1 MYNSAFKGNHMTN
14 LHPLAG
20 IYAAAVTPYLGKPR
34 TEGKPDTAF
43 DFESLAVFLHFLGS
57 RGCHGALLFGTTG
70 EGPSF
75 SPREREALL
84 RSIRV
89 IRHQVRDFKL
99 LVGTGTPSLTETIE
113 LTRLAYEL
121 GYDGT
126 VVLPPYYFRKASDDG
141 LFQWFSEL
149 ITQAVPQG
157 KSLLGYHIPAMTGVG
172 FSLDLIERLK
182 TKFPN
187 QFAGIKDSSHDE
199 TFATQVGQR
208 FGKELLV
215 LNGTDSYF
223 QHALKN
229 NAQGAITAPANLI
242 SDNLR
247 EIWDLYQAG
256 KDPSEVQA
264 KVTEQRHFLEHYSPI
279 APVIKGLLHKI
290 HELPHWAVRPPLEGI
305 DEKMLEDAAEKFL
318 KI

>member
-1 MYNSAFKGNHMTN
+1 MTT

-20 IYAAAVTPYLGKPR
+20 VYAAAVTPYLGKPR

-43 DFESLAVFLHFLGS
+43 DFESLAVFLHFLAS

-99 LVGTGTPSLTETIE
+99 LAGTGTPSLTETIE
-113 LTRLAYEL
+113 LTKLAYEL

-126 VVLPPYYFRKASDDG
+126 VVLPPYYFRKTSEEG

-149 ITQAVPQG
+149 IEKAVPQG
-157 KSLLGYHIPAMTGVG
+157 KYLLGYHIPVMTGVG
-172 FSLDLIERLK
+172 FSLDLLERLK
-182 TKFPN
+182 VKYPT

-199 TFATQVGQR
+199 AFASAVGQR
-208 FGKELLV
+208 FGSELLV
-215 LNGTDSYF
+215 FNGTDSYF
-223 QHALKN
+223 HHALKHG
-229 NAQGAITAPANLI
+229 AQGAITAPANLI

-256 KDPSEVQA
+256 KDPSDLQA
-264 KVTEQRHFLEHYSPI
+264 KVTEQRHFLEQYSPI
-279 APVIKGLLHKI
+279 APILKGLLHKV
-290 HELPHWAVRPPLEGI
+290 HGLPHWALRPPLENT
-305 DEKMLEDAAEKFL
+305 DEKIIEDAAEKFL
-318 KI
+318 KL

>member
-1 MYNSAFKGNHMTN
+1 MTIS
-14 LHPLAG
+14 HPLSG
-20 IYAAAVTPYLGKPR
+20 VYAAAVTPHLGKSR
-34 TEGKPDTAF
+34 TAGRPDTAF
-43 DFESLAVFLHFLGS
+43 DFESLAMFLHFLSS

-99 LVGTGTPSLTETIE
+99 LVGTGTPSLSETIE
-113 LTRLAYEL
+113 LTKLAFDL

-126 VVLPPYYFRKASDDG
+126 VVLPPYYFRKANEEG

-149 ITQAVPQG
+149 IEQAVPPG
-157 KSLLGYHIPAMTGVG
+157 KHLLGYHIPVMTGIG
-172 FSLDLIERLK
+172 FSLDLLERLK
-182 TKFPN
+182 TKYPD

-199 TFATQVGQR
+199 TFATALGQR
-208 FGKELLV
+208 FGEDLLV

-223 QHALKN
+223 HHALKN
-229 NAQGAITAPANLI
+229 HAQGAITAPANLI

-247 EIWDLYQAG
+247 EIWDLFQAG
-256 KDPSEVQA
+256 SDPSEAQA
-264 KVTEQRHFLEHYSPI
+264 TVTEQRHFLEQFSPI
-279 APVIKGLLHKI
+279 APILKGLLHKI
-290 HELPHWAVRPPLEGI
+290 HGLPHWAVRPPLEGV
-305 DEKMLEDAAEKFL
+305 DGKMLDDAAEKFSR
-318 KI
+318 I

>member
-1 MYNSAFKGNHMTN
+1 MTN

-20 IYAAAVTPYLGKPR
+20 VYAAAVTPYLGKPR

-43 DFESLAVFLHFLGS
+43 DFESLAVFLHFLAS

-99 LVGTGTPSLTETIE
+99 LAGTGTPSLTETIE
-113 LTRLAYEL
+113 LTKLAYEL

-126 VVLPPYYFRKASDDG
+126 VVLPPYYFRKASEEG

-149 ITQAVPQG
+149 IEKAVPQG
-157 KSLLGYHIPAMTGVG
+157 KYLLGYHIPVMTGVG
-172 FSLDLIERLK
+172 FSLDLLERLK
-182 TKFPN
+182 AKYPT

-199 TFATQVGQR
+199 AFASAVGQR
-208 FGKELLV
+208 FGSELLV
-215 LNGTDSYF
+215 FNGTDSYF
-223 QHALKN
+223 HHALN
-229 NAQGAITAPANLI
+229 HGAQGAITAPANLI

-256 KDPSEVQA
+256 KDPSDLQA
-264 KVTEQRHFLEHYSPI
+264 KVTEQRHFLEQFSPI
-279 APVIKGLLHKI
+279 APILKGLLHKV
-290 HELPHWAVRPPLEGI
+290 HGLPHWALRPPLENA
-305 DEKMLEDAAEKFL
+305 DEKIIEDAAEKFL
-318 KI
+318 KL

>member
-1 MYNSAFKGNHMTN
+1 MTN
-14 LHPLAG
+14 IHPLAG
-20 IYAAAVTPYLGKPR
+20 VYAAAVTPYLGKPR

-43 DFESLAVFLHFLGS
+43 DFESLAVFLHFLAS

-89 IRHQVRDFKL
+89 IKHQVRDFKF

-113 LTRLAYEL
+113 LTKLAFEL

-126 VVLPPYYFRKASDDG
+126 VVLPPYYFRKATDDG
-141 LFQWFSEL
+141 LFLWVSEL
-149 ITQAVPQG
+149 IEKAVPQG
-157 KSLLGYHIPAMTGVG
+157 KYLLGYHIPAATGIG
-172 FSLDLIERLK
+172 FSLDLLERLK
-182 TKFPN
+182 EKFPN

-199 TFATQVGQR
+199 AFATAVGQR

-223 QHALKN
+223 HHALKN

-247 EIWDLYQAG
+247 EVWDLFQAG
-256 KDPSEVQA
+256 KDPSDMQA
-264 KVTEQRHFLEHYSPI
+264 KVTEQRHFLEGYSPI
-279 APVIKGLLHKI
+279 APVLKGLLNKI
-290 HELPHWAVRPPLEGI
+290 HGLPQWSVRPPLENM
-305 DEKMLEDAAEKFL
+305 DEKMIEDAAEKFL

>member
-1 MYNSAFKGNHMTN
+1 MTK

-20 IYAAAVTPYLGKPR
+20 VYTAAVTPYLSKPR

-43 DFESLAVFLHFLGS
+43 DFESLAVFLHFLAS
-57 RGCHGALLFGTTG
+57 RGCHGLLLFGTTG

-89 IRHQVRDFKL
+89 IRHQVRGLKL
-99 LVGTGTPSLTETIE
+99 LAGTGTPSLSETIE

-126 VVLPPYYFRKASDDG
+126 VVLPPYYFRKASNDG

-157 KSLLGYHIPAMTGVG
+157 KYLLGYHIPAMTGVG
-172 FSLDLIERLK
+172 FSLDLLERLK
-182 TKFPN
+182 VKFPS

-199 TFATQVGQR
+199 AFATALGQR
-208 FGKELLV
+208 FGDELLV

-223 QHALKN
+223 HHALKN
-229 NAQGAITAPANLI
+229 HAQGAITAPANLI

-264 KVTEQRHFLEHYSPI
+264 KVTEQRHFLEGYSPI
-279 APVIKGLLHKI
+279 APMLKGLLHKI
-290 HELPHWAVRPPLEGI
+290 HGLPHWAVRPPLESA
-305 DEKMLEDAAEKFL
+305 DESAVEDAAEKFL
-318 KI
+318 KIA

>member
-1 MYNSAFKGNHMTN
+1 MTT

-20 IYAAAVTPYLGKPR
+20 VYAAAVTPYLGKPR

-43 DFESLAVFLHFLGS
+43 DFESLAVFLHFLAS

-99 LVGTGTPSLTETIE
+99 LAGTGTPSLTETIE
-113 LTRLAYEL
+113 LTKLAYEL

-126 VVLPPYYFRKASDDG
+126 VVLPPYYFRKASEEG

-149 ITQAVPQG
+149 IEKAVPQG
-157 KSLLGYHIPAMTGVG
+157 KYLLGYHIPVMTGVG
-172 FSLDLIERLK
+172 FSLDLLERLK
-182 TKFPN
+182 AKYPT

-199 TFATQVGQR
+199 AFASAVGQR
-208 FGKELLV
+208 FGSELLV
-215 LNGTDSYF
+215 FNGTDSYF
-223 QHALKN
+223 HHALKHG
-229 NAQGAITAPANLI
+229 AQGAITAPANLI
-242 SDNLR
+242 SDHLR

-256 KDPSEVQA
+256 KDPSDLQA
-264 KVTEQRHFLEHYSPI
+264 RVTEQRHFLEQFSPI
-279 APVIKGLLHKI
+279 APILKGLLHKV
-290 HELPHWAVRPPLEGI
+290 HGLPHWALRPPLENA
-305 DEKMLEDAAEKFL
+305 DEKIIEDAAEKFL
-318 KI
+318 KL

>member
-1 MYNSAFKGNHMTN
+1 MTD

-20 IYAAAVTPYLGKPR
+20 VYAAAVTPYLGKPR
-34 TEGKPDTAF
+34 TAGKPDTAF
-43 DFESLAVFLHFLGS
+43 DFESLPVFLNFLAS

-89 IRHQVRDFKL
+89 FRNQVRGFKL
-99 LVGTGTPSLTETIE
+99 LAGTGTPSLSETIE

-126 VVLPPYYFRKASDDG
+126 VVLPPYYFRKASEEG

-149 ITQAVPQG
+149 IENAVPEG
-157 KSLLGYHIPAMTGVG
+157 KYLLGYHIPVMTGIG
-172 FSLDLIERLK
+172 FSLDLLERLK
-182 TKFPN
+182 THFPGR
-187 QFAGIKDSSHDE
+187 FAGIKDSSHDE
-199 TFATQVGQR
+199 SFAAAVGQR
-208 FGKELLV
+208 FGSDLLV

-223 QHALKN
+223 QHALQN
-229 NAQGAITAPANLI
+229 HAQGAITAPANLI
-242 SDNLR
+242 SDSLR
-247 EIWDLYQAG
+247 EVWDLYQAG
-256 KDPSEVQA
+256 KDPAAAQA
-264 KVTEQRHFLEHYSPI
+264 RVTEQRHFLEQYSPI
-279 APVIKGLLHKI
+279 APVLKGLLHKI
-290 HELPHWAVRPPLEGI
+290 HGLPNWALRHPLESM
-305 DEKMLEDAAEKFL
+305 DEKMLEQAAEGFS